1 MNPVRTRIPQ
11 PPALAAPSPRPMPK
25 RLSLGLAALL
35 VTLTASL
42 LAALAALGLE
52 AGFGAAAPWAALGGA
67 LLGVVAAA
75 LPLSMLALRPG
86 VAAVPAAAPSGDASV
101 PIPGAV
107 TPRAL
112 FVDWA
117 EREWSRSRR
126 YGTAAA
132 LLLVEVDRFGHLCDT
147 RGAHAG
153 DAVLAELLRQTQ
165 ATLRGADM
173 LTRFSDG
180 QMAVFLAQADATG
193 ALDVAERIRECAER
207 LDLELDDQPLRVT
220 VSVGVAHLRPA
231 HPSLHA
237 LIEDAQDAL
246 AAARQAGSN
255 CVRTTPFEIERP
267 RRPGTGQD
275 DRRTPRQQPR
285 P

>member
-1 MNPVRTRIPQ
+1 MTPVRTRTPQ
-11 PPALAAPSPRPMPK
+11 PPGEEAPPSVKAPA
-25 RLSLGLAALL
+25 RLPLGLAVLL
-35 VTLTASL
+35 VVVTAGL

-52 AGFGAAAPWAALGGA
+52 SGLGVATAWAALGGA
-67 LLGVVAAA
+67 VLGVVAAA

-86 VAAVPAAAPSGDASV
+86 LAVAPAAAPVREAGTPV
-101 PIPGAV
+101 PGAV

-132 LLLVEVDRFGHLCDT
+132 LLLVEVDRFGRLCDT
-147 RGAHAG
+147 RGAGAG
-153 DAVLAELLRQTQ
+153 DAVLAELLRQTY

-207 LDLELDDQPLRVT
+207 LDLERDDQPLRVT
-220 VSVGVAHLRPA
+220 VSVGVAHLRPT
-231 HPSLHA
+231 HPSLQS

-255 CVRTTPFEIERP
+255 CVRTTPFEVERTP
-267 RRPGTGQD
+267 RPGSGHD

>member
-1 MNPVRTRIPQ
+1 MNPVRTHIPQ
-11 PPALAAPSPRPMPK
+11 PPAEAAPTPRPAPK
-25 RLSLGLAALL
+25 RLSLGLAVVL
-35 VTLTASL
+35 VTLTAGL

-67 LLGVVAAA
+67 MLGVLVAA
-75 LPLSMLALRPG
+75 LPLSTLALRPG
-86 VAAVPAAAPSGDASV
+86 AAAAPAPAPARDAAAATA
-101 PIPGAV
+101 GAA

-132 LLLVEVDRFGHLCDT
+132 LLLVEVDRFGRLCDT
-147 RGAHAG
+147 RGAGAG
-153 DAVLAELLRQTQ
+153 DAVLAELLRRTQ

-207 LDLELDDQPLRVT
+207 LDLERDEQPLRVT
-220 VSVGVAHLRPA
+220 VSVGVAHLRPT
-231 HPSLHA
+231 HPSLQA
-237 LIEDAQDAL
+237 LIEDAQEAL

-255 CVRTTPFEIERP
+255 CVRTTPFEDERTP
-267 RRPGTGQD
+267 RPGSGHG